1 MSDYSGELAYCG
13 HPMTSPRECGQCLAG
28 ARAEVERQ
36 SKAMVILDEQVG
48 KYQVEVERLREAL
61 IKIHDL
67 HPYCGCAGLVES
79 LRPDVCEDNCA
90 WSITRAALGETE
102 KTHPM
107 AQEMLATAARPV
119 EELAGSTPCPEC
131 GFVKSHCRC
140 AVLGEGEKGG

>member
-1 MSDYSGELAYCG
+1 MSIVETTAGFYC
-13 HPMTSPRECGQCLAG
+13 TDCGQHLGLGNCSG
-28 ARAEVERQ
+28 HVCGRAYLGTDLR
-36 SKAMVILDEQVG
+36 A
-48 KYQVEVERLREAL
+48 EVERLREAL

-140 AVLGEGEKGG
+140 AVPGEGEKVG